1 MPRDFKP
8 WPYQELMI
16 RFALKNKRCGLFVPM
31 GMGKTSSA
39 LMIIQILKDVYGEGP
54 ALVIAPL
61 AVARNAWPSE
71 VRKWSDFCHLKVSPI
86 LGSTKERV
94 KALHTKADVYV
105 INYDNLQWLDNYLT
119 SHNYTW
125 PFPVVVADESTR
137 LKSFRTRQG
146 SKRAKALAKFTNFF
160 KRFIALTGTP
170 SPNGLND
177 LWGQLWFIDN
187 GQRLGKSF
195 TAFHERWFRPLR
207 VGATAAAVQWV
218 PLEYAQEQIQN
229 AISDVCLSIKAEDY
243 FDLDKPH
250 FVNVEVELPD
260 EAKAL
265 YDDMERE
272 LFIELANATTLEAA
286 NAAAKTVKC
295 LQLANG
301 AIYTDDTHNWQE
313 VHTAKLDALASIVE
327 EAAGEPLLVAY
338 QFKTD
343 LARILEAFPKARA
356 FDKRPETIE
365 AFNNGEIP
373 MLLVHPASAG
383 HGLSLQD
390 GSSKLVFFSQWWNLE
405 EYQQVIERIGPMR
418 QMQAGHPRVVTVYQ
432 ILAKDTIDYVAL
444 AKKRSKREVQDMLL
458 DYLRN
463 KGEKNEPSRSKD

>member
-1 MPRDFKP
+1 MSRDFKP

-39 LMIIQILKDVYGEGP
+39 LMIIQILKDLYGEGP

-86 LGSTKERV
+86 LGTTKDRV

-160 KRFIALTGTP
+160 TRFIALTGTP

-187 GQRLGKSF
+187 GHRLGKSF

-218 PLEYAQEQIQN
+218 PLEHAQEQIQN

-265 YDDMERE
+265 YNDMERE
-272 LFIELANATTLEAA
+272 LFIELANATTVEAA
-286 NAAAKTVKC
+286 NAAAKTSNVC
-295 LQLANG
+295 
-301 AIYTDDTHNWQE
+301 NWQT
-313 VHTAKLDALASIVE
+313 VRSTPTTRITGRKSIRPNSTRSPPLSRKLQANRSLWLINLRPTLPASWRHSQKPAPSINVRRQSRLSTTA
-327 EAAGEPLLVAY
+327 
-338 QFKTD
+338 
-343 LARILEAFPKARA
+343 RFPCSWCIRQARA
-356 FDKRPETIE
+356 M
-365 AFNNGEIP
+365 A
-373 MLLVHPASAG
+373 
-383 HGLSLQD
+383 
-390 GSSKLVFFSQWWNLE
+390 
-405 EYQQVIERIGPMR
+405 
-418 QMQAGHPRVVTVYQ
+418 
-432 ILAKDTIDYVAL
+432 
-444 AKKRSKREVQDMLL
+444 
-458 DYLRN
+458 
-463 KGEKNEPSRSKD
+463 

>member
-39 LMIIQILKDVYGEGP
+39 LMIIQILKDLYGEGP

-160 KRFIALTGTP
+160 RRFIALTGTP

-229 AISDVCLSIKAEDY
+229 AISDVCLSIKAED
-243 FDLDKPH
+243 
-250 FVNVEVELPD
+250 
-260 EAKAL
+260 
-265 YDDMERE
+265 
-272 LFIELANATTLEAA
+272 
-286 NAAAKTVKC
+286 
-295 LQLANG
+295 
-301 AIYTDDTHNWQE
+301 
-313 VHTAKLDALASIVE
+313 
-327 EAAGEPLLVAY
+327 
-338 QFKTD
+338 
-343 LARILEAFPKARA
+343 
-356 FDKRPETIE
+356 
-365 AFNNGEIP
+365 
-373 MLLVHPASAG
+373 
-383 HGLSLQD
+383 
-390 GSSKLVFFSQWWNLE
+390 
-405 EYQQVIERIGPMR
+405 
-418 QMQAGHPRVVTVYQ
+418 
-432 ILAKDTIDYVAL
+432 
-444 AKKRSKREVQDMLL
+444 
-458 DYLRN
+458 
-463 KGEKNEPSRSKD
+463 

>member
-1 MPRDFKP
+1 MRKFNP
-8 WPYQELMI
+8 WPYQKRMI
-16 RFALKNKRCGLFVPM
+16 QFALQHPRCGLFVPM
-31 GMGKTSSA
+31 GMGKTSASLA
-39 LMIIQILKDVYGEGP
+39 IIDVLKNIFEEGP

-61 AVARNAWPSE
+61 AVARNSWPSE
-71 VRKWSDFCHLKVSPI
+71 VRKWEDFCHLKVSPI
-86 LGSTKERV
+86 LGTTKERI
-94 KALHTKADVYV
+94 KALHTKADIYV
-105 INYDNLQWLDNYLT
+105 INYDNLMWLDNFLT
-119 SHNYTW
+119 AKNYTW
-125 PFPVVVADESTR
+125 PFPVVIADESTR

-146 SKRAKALAKFTNFF
+146 SKRAKALAKFSNFF

-177 LWGQLWFIDN
+177 LWGQLWFIDH
-187 GQRLGKSF
+187 GERLGKSF
-195 TAFHERWFRPLR
+195 TAFHNRWFRPLQ
-207 VGATAAAVQWV
+207 VGANAVAVQWV

-265 YDDMERE
+265 YDDMERG
-272 LFIELANATTLEAA
+272 LFVELANATTVEAA

-301 AIYTDDTHNWQE
+301 AVYTDELHNWEE
-313 VHTAKLDALASIVE
+313 VHTAKIDALASIVE

-343 LARILEAFPKARA
+343 LARILKAFPKAKA
-356 FDKRPETIE
+356 FDKRPETVE

-390 GSSKLVFFSQWWNLE
+390 GSSKLVFFSQWWNLD

-444 AKKRSKREVQDMLL
+444 SKKRSKREVQDMLL

>member
-1 MPRDFKP
+1 MREFKP
-8 WPYQELMI
+8 WPYQERMI
-16 RFALKNKRCGLFVPM
+16 QFALQHPRCGLFVPM
-31 GMGKTSSA
+31 GMGKTSASLA
-39 LMIIQILKDVYGEGP
+39 IIDVLKNIFEEGP

-61 AVARNAWPSE
+61 AVARNSWPSE
-71 VRKWSDFCHLKVSPI
+71 VSKWADFSHLKVSAI
-86 LGSTKERV
+86 LGTTKERI
-94 KALHTKADVYV
+94 KALHTKADIYV
-105 INYDNLQWLDNYLT
+105 INYDNLTWLDDFLT
-119 SHNYTW
+119 AHNYRW
-125 PFPVVVADESTR
+125 PFPVVIADESTR

-146 SKRAKALAKFTNFF
+146 AKRAKALARYTNFF
-160 KRFIALTGTP
+160 RRFIALTGTP

-187 GQRLGKSF
+187 GERLGKSF
-195 TAFHERWFRPLR
+195 SAFHNRWFRPLR
-207 VGATAAAVQWV
+207 VGASAAAVQWV
-218 PLEYAQEQIQN
+218 PHEFSQAQIQD
-229 AISDVCLSIKAEDY
+229 AIADVCLSIKAEDY
-243 FDLDKPH
+243 FDLDTPQ
-250 FVNVEVELPD
+250 FVNIEVDLPED
-260 EAKAL
+260 AQKL
-265 YDDMERE
+265 YDDMEHE
-272 LFIELANATTLEAA
+272 LFIELSNTTVEAP

-301 AIYTDDTHNWQE
+301 AVYTDELHNWEE

-343 LARILEAFPKARA
+343 LARILKAFPKARA
-356 FDKRPETIE
+356 FDKRPETVA
-365 AFNNGEIP
+365 AFNRGEIP

-405 EYQQVIERIGPMR
+405 EHLQVIERIGPMR

-432 ILAKDTIDYVAL
+432 ILAHGTIDYVAL

-463 KGEKNEPSRSKD
+463 KGDTK